1 MIDAER
7 FPIAAK
13 YLARLPDGI
22 RSYPDCQAKGSVLRS
37 VLDTAPFAL
46 PTAGLPSEAAEL
58 VAAPPLPSEWM
69 SEVILNVLLMAYQQ
83 LMPREQYLRW
93 CYDRNRALLNTSLYR
108 VLFLVVSPERLYVG
122 MPQRWAA
129 FRRGTKLQ
137 LAEMRGQVAT
147 LEYTFPRL
155 LQDADTCELMA
166 EALSAA
172 GDAATGG
179 TGTRVSLVEVKA
191 DSALLRVDWS
201 QSRRDARSK

>member
-37 VLDTAPFAL
+37 VLDTAPFTL
-46 PTAGLPSEAAEL
+46 STAGLPSEAVEL
-58 VAAPPLPSEWM
+58 MATPPLPSEWM
-69 SEVILNVLLMAYQQ
+69 SEVALNVLLMAYQERV
-83 LMPREQYLRW
+83 PREQYLRW

-122 MPQRWAA
+122 MSQRWAA

-137 LAEMRGQVAT
+137 LVELRDKVAT
-147 LEYTFPRL
+147 LEYTFPRFL
-155 LQDADTCELMA
+155 HDAGTCELLA

-179 TGTRVSLVEVKA
+179 TGTRVGIVEVKA
-191 DSALLRVDWS
+191 ESAVLRVDWS
-201 QSRRDARSK
+201 QARRDAPST